1 MPPGL
6 LNPVPDLPLHKMTTE
21 EVQIFTD
28 GACRG
33 NPGPGGW
40 GVLLRFQG
48 SEKELR
54 GAEEETTNNR
64 MELTAAIMGLEALK
78 RPCKVRITTDSQY
91 VKNGITQWLTD
102 WKNRGWKTANKRRVK
117 NVDLWHRL
125 DTAVSQHDIT
135 WEWVKGHSGHKE
147 NDIADTL
154 ANQAID
160 EMLGK
165 M

>member
-1 MPPGL
+1 
-6 LNPVPDLPLHKMTTE
+6 MTTE

-78 RPCKVRITTDSQY
+78 RPCKVRLITDSQY
-91 VKNGITQWLTD
+91 VKNGITQWLVD

-125 DTAVSQHDIT
+125 DAVVSQHQIT

-160 EMLGK
+160 EMLEK